1 MMMMVMVMVIMLLSR
16 REHGRTWW
24 WWWNDGTQWQCWS
37 NGWAGIPSHHMESK
51 PLILKLWDL
60 LFVIPFPFTTFG
72 NTFTTAYRALKF
84 EQCNQ
89 WAASEY
95 KTYIPSGATHRPA
108 ERIRK
113 FAWDESR
120 NLSGGWRQGH
130 AWVGGALTDPLF
142 DLSVHRC
149 RTSYQLLHKLSFG
162 CYHHHQTEKWCI
174 NKPWLRPSS
183 WIVVKAGFEEHQGS
197 LFQITGHCGL
207 LLLRKGLCDH
217 YLLYNWIHLL
227 YHRSLSAFPDKCH
240 YDLKSGIFDFRCA
253 CSS

>member
-1 MMMMVMVMVIMLLSR
+1 MMERSENVKAA
-16 REHGRTWW
+16 G
-24 WWWNDGTQWQCWS
+24 WS
-37 NGWAGIPSHHMESK
+37 GIPCPYMESK
-51 PLILKLWDL
+51 PLIIKLWDL
-60 LFVIPFPFTTFG
+60 LFVFPFPFTTFG
-72 NTFTTAYRALKF
+72 NAL
-84 EQCNQ
+84 
-89 WAASEY
+89 
-95 KTYIPSGATHRPA
+95 YIPRSPMRSGRWSLSNTINGRQVSTSGATHRPA

-130 AWVGGALTDPLF
+130 AWVGGSLTDPLF
-142 DLSVHRC
+142 NLSVHRC
-149 RTSYQLLHKLSFG
+149 RTSYQLLHFA

-207 LLLRKGLCDH
+207 LLLRKGLCDY

-227 YHRSLSAFPDKCH
+227 DHRSLSAFPDKCD
-240 YDLKSGIFDFRCA
+240 YDLKSGIFYFRCA